1 MVRGISLAV
10 AFIAPELRLLEHPA
24 RAALSLYQASANG
37 EKSPEGWAATRIR
50 AALEQLELASR
61 PEVDRSAVRAK
72 DHGCVCRLLVGFEFG
87 CAVLK
92 RGIWHIRVCRK
103 LPSRQEEVCQIP
115 CHRRRKRLRLFR
127 RRRSSRQDAEVCKAT
142 LQ

>member
-1 MVRGISLAV
+1 MVYCAMVRGISLAV

-61 PEVDRSAVRAK
+61 PEVDWSAVRAK
-72 DHGCVCRLLVGFEFG
+72 DQGCVCRLLVGFEFG

-92 RGIWHIRVCRK
+92 RGNLAHSC
-103 LPSRQEEVCQIP
+103 L
-115 CHRRRKRLRLFR
+115 
-127 RRRSSRQDAEVCKAT
+127 
-142 LQ
+142 

>member
-1 MVRGISLAV
+1 VETPWGLLARSFVDGLLRDGSRNISRCRLHRP
-10 AFIAPELRLLEHPA
+10 PELRLLEHPA
-24 RAALSLYQASANG
+24 RAARSLYQASANG

-61 PEVDRSAVRAK
+61 PEVDRSTVRAK

-92 RGIWHIRVCRK
+92 RGNLAHSC
-103 LPSRQEEVCQIP
+103 L
-115 CHRRRKRLRLFR
+115 
-127 RRRSSRQDAEVCKAT
+127 
-142 LQ
+142 